1 MKTSS
6 LYCSF
11 FLPLGYK
18 LNDKLKQA
26 NVVTGCLR
34 KRPNLFILYLVQ
46 ALPAAWEGGRVVEME
61 SNKQFS
67 KNGSGLAQ
75 EEVDLATMGP
85 GQR

>member
-1 MKTSS
+1 M
-6 LYCSF
+6 
-11 FLPLGYK
+11 
-18 LNDKLKQA
+18 
-26 NVVTGCLR
+26 TGCLR

-85 GQR
+85 GQRWWYCQALAPNPLATKTLNPETKNHEA